1 MSLYGGCDLH
11 ATNNYWGVIDGDGKR
26 VLKKKL
32 ENDPEVILRVLKS
45 YQDDLVGIVVESAFK
60 RIWHWRV
67 G

>member
-1 MSLYGGCDLH
+1 M
-11 ATNNYWGVIDGDGKR
+11 
-26 VLKKKL
+26 LKKKL